1 MSDEKDNLLAY
12 RYRLISKIDGDSI
25 MESWYAVDVELD
37 NAPIIVSK
45 LPKAVLSSGRVYQQ
59 VKAAVIESL
68 KLLHINIASVRSLHD
83 NAGNP
88 FFVSDFFEGQP
99 LNKCLDEWGK
109 LTSGE
114 AKTILTPLA
123 AAAATASA
131 SSVMASKSMPT
142 YFLTA
147 STIVIRGQPGV
158 RSIFSPIHSS
168 S

>member
-88 FFVSDFFEGQP
+88 FFVSDFF
-99 LNKCLDEWGK
+99 
-109 LTSGE
+109 
-114 AKTILTPLA
+114 
-123 AAAATASA
+123 
-131 SSVMASKSMPT
+131 
-142 YFLTA
+142 
-147 STIVIRGQPGV
+147 
-158 RSIFSPIHSS
+158 
-168 S
+168 